1 MRSSGHIVYL
11 CLIALTAIATYQL
24 TSSGESETASPGTP
38 EPVVEQTRADAT
50 QSTPVTARTGNP
62 VSIAPERV
70 TDTTPYDD
78 EALHSRVAELEA
90 ELADYQRAFDQ
101 LRDMPGRI
109 SPERNEAMRAEGRVH
124 EWATDTELDLET
136 LFMRDERLRNI
147 HIEQMECFSEHCELS
162 LSHAHL
168 DDGFPTQYFNALLRA
183 DERLEAQH
191 FMVMSVGNS
200 EHTQLTLTQNPPEAE
215 EE

>member
-11 CLIALTAIATYQL
+11 CLIALTAIVTYQL
-24 TSSGESETASPGTP
+24 TSTDESETASPHTS
-38 EPVVEQTRADAT
+38 EPAVEQASADAT
-50 QSTPVTARTGNP
+50 QSVPITARTDSP
-62 VSIAPERV
+62 VSTAPERV
-70 TDTTPYDD
+70 TDASHYDD
-78 EALHSRVAELEA
+78 EALHSKVAELEA
-90 ELADYQRAFDQ
+90 ELADYQRAFDH
-101 LRDMPGRI
+101 LRDMPGHM
-109 SPERNEAMRAEGRVH
+109 SPERNEAMRAEGRAH

-168 DDGFPTQYFNALLRA
+168 DDGFPAQYFNALLRA

-200 EHTQLTLTQNPPEAE
+200 EHTQLTLAQNPPEAE